1 MRGRGWARGEGSRI
15 EGGGRF
21 SDHPGGVACM
31 ADGLRA
37 GEASAGE
44 GGEARRGGE
53 VGIGGGGVGE
63 MGHEGLGGR
72 PRDVA
77 VAGRAQ

>member
-1 MRGRGWARGEGSRI
+1 
-15 EGGGRF
+15 
-21 SDHPGGVACM
+21 M